1 VVEAGAVSLLSGLEA
16 GVVWGLVGHSVLLSK
31 TAVSRLD
38 YFESPTPSCISAA
51 ALVFGRR
58 PERVL

>member
-1 VVEAGAVSLLSGLEA
+1 MVEAGAVSLLSGLEA
-16 GVVWGLVGHSVLLSK
+16 GVGWVVDVYSVLMSK